1 MIWILVI
8 LILIE
13 LPISIMVG
21 TKFKMFSKNKKLMME
36 SVAAVCLV
44 VVAGLIISGLVEIIP
59 GGKGEFGN
67 WLSFWG
73 AIFGGIINT
82 IVAALVSRYVT
93 SQTYANLDH
102 EKAIREYQFKVQTDN
117 RYWLIDRFNL
127 LRPIYNSVGDIAIG
141 ARRLKKE
148 YMDGEFTNFKIGLDE
163 KETSNEQKLVRGLE
177 DICSRGSLNIG
188 AFEKNLEEIM
198 SHKDYPVFKLIDNG
212 DENLNDLLTNV
223 QNEVN
228 EIKQFTIQFGK
239 SILYVN
245 GKGDDLALSDEACTE
260 EGVIARKISNSDLQ
274 KMDFYSAIDNLPTE
288 KRLKEEYGKINE
300 LLSSFIV

>member
-188 AFEKNLEEIM
+188 VFEKNLEEIM
-198 SHKDYPVFKLIDNG
+198 NHNDYPVFRLIDNG
-212 DENLNDLLTNV
+212 NGNLSDLVTNV
-223 QNEVN
+223 QNEVK
-228 EIKQFTIQFGK
+228 EIKQFTSQFDN
-239 SILYVN
+239 SDLYVN
-245 GKGDDLALSDEACTE
+245 GQGNNLTLDKIRAE
-260 EGVIARKISNSDLQ
+260 EDVIARRISSSDLQ
-274 KMDFYSAIDNLPTE
+274 KMDFYSAIDRLPT
-288 KRLKEEYGKINE
+288 KKHLNEEYDKISE
-300 LLSSFIV
+300 LLSNFIA